1 MSAVLH
7 MLPSALPRPSVYHK
21 VDPADTPVL
30 TLAVTSPTLP
40 LPDVRDLIDLRV
52 AQKIAQVSGVGLVS
66 IAGGQRP
73 AVRIQTDPEVLI
85 AYGLSMSEIRQ
96 AVNKPE
102 VHQPNGNIEGTT
114 RKPK

>member
-40 LPDVRDLIDLRV
+40 LPDVRDLIDIRV
-52 AQKIAQVSGVGLVS
+52 AQKIAQMSGVDLVS
-66 IAGGQRP
+66 IAGCQRP
-73 AVRIQTDPEVLI
+73 AVRIHTDPVVLI
-85 AYGLSMSEIRQ
+85 AYWLSLSECRQ
-96 AVNKPE
+96 VLTDAN
-102 VHQPNGNIEGTT
+102 VHCH
-114 RKPK
+114 KD